1 MAKSNRGRP
10 ELHLNKANN
19 FQVVEAYKTVRTNL
33 QFALSV
39 SERKVVLVSSAEP
52 DAGKSTTT
60 SNLAVAVAQTGA
72 RVLVID
78 GDMRKPT
85 QHKIFRLSNNRGLSH
100 VLSSLCGWE
109 EALHVGVLTNVDVL
123 CAGLIPP
130 NPSELLGSQGMVTLL
145 QQMSERYDY
154 IFIDTPPVCVVS
166 DALTLVDQAAGVVLV
181 ACQRQT
187 TYDMLEKAVQSVRQ
201 MEGTVLGIVI
211 TNVRVREKLTGGRY
225 GGAYAAYVSDDRRG
239 DPDGT
244 AS

>member
-1 MAKSNRGRP
+1 MARTNGSRA
-10 ELHLNKANN
+10 ELSINKANN

-39 SERKVVLVSSAEP
+39 SDRKVVLMSSAEP

-85 QHKIFRLSNNRGLSH
+85 QHKIFRVSNNRGLSH
-100 VLSSLCGWE
+100 VLSSLCSWE
-109 EALHVGVLTNVDVL
+109 EALHVDVLTNVDVL

-130 NPSELLGSQGMVTLL
+130 NPSELLGSQGMVNLL
-145 QQMSERYDY
+145 EQMSERYDY
-154 IFIDTPPVCVVS
+154 IFIDTPPIGVVS
-166 DALTLVDQAAGVVLV
+166 DALTLIDQVAGVVLV

-187 TYDMLEKAVQSVRQ
+187 TYDLLEKAVESVRQ
-201 MEGTVLGIVI
+201 MEGTVLGIVV
-211 TNVRVREKLTGGRY
+211 TNVRVREKLAGGRY
-225 GGAYAAYVSDDRRG
+225 GRTYAPYVSEERRN
-239 DPDGT
+239 DADSMPT
-244 AS
+244 